1 MSAIFGEALTFG
13 QANGPDI
20 MLRVFGDENYAR
32 YEDMNGYSA
41 VYDDQ
46 LGLFCYAR
54 LSAGS
59 FRSTGVPLSQPAPA
73 GLVRHLQEAQAD
85 DRRPRRGPQDAPRRG
100 DRQWPSR

>member
-1 MSAIFGEALTFG
+1 MSAIFGEVLTFG

-20 MLRVFGDENYAR
+20 TLRVFGDEHYAR

-59 FRSTGVPLSQPAPA
+59 FRSTGVPLSQAAACGAGAPPA
-73 GLVRHLQEAQAD
+73 GSAGN
-85 DRRPRRGPQDAPRRG
+85 DRRPRRGAQDAPRR
-100 DRQWPSR
+100 Q

>member
-41 VYDDQ
+41 VYDDER
-46 LGLFCYAR
+46 GLFCYAR
-54 LSAGS
+54 LRPAASAPPAC
-59 FRSTGVPLSQPAPA
+59 RSRKPCLQGWCVTSRKRRRRSSPAPRPA
-73 GLVRHLQEAQAD
+73 GCA
-85 DRRPRRGPQDAPRRG
+85 APR
-100 DRQWPSR
+100 